1 MRSTWIRGTVR
12 SKLDAHIMAFVSN
25 HARATKPLIDMRV
38 AIRNENGEIYRLI
51 IADGVIEMIRADK
64 FLVSI
69 GCIEES
75 TEEFDSLFRVPL

>member
-12 SKLDAHIMAFVSN
+12 SQLDAQIMAFLSK

-51 IADGVIEMIRADK
+51 IADGMIEMIRADK

-75 TEEFDSLFRVPL
+75 TDEFDSLFRVPL